1 MSSQG
6 KVRRSP
12 RAWAWR
18 GRGAGGGVW
27 GPAPRRGQRLMSS
40 QAQLSGPCSE
50 ISPGAVAREELTR
63 GGGHLGSR
71 LVPEQRQPMTRSRR
85 RRRNAGSDVAEPRT
99 GREGGQAALA
109 PRDEADWAALGLRT
123 AAPELP
129 CQAGGKG
136 GTGEV
141 GPSLGASVPGAGP
154 FPRASACGCDDLGS
168 KGQTLKTETAPAAG
182 LAEPAVGGSE
192 NKMCAALAGEVSL
205 LVCPTDVW
213 EVAAASL

>member
-1 MSSQG
+1 M
-6 KVRRSP
+6 
-12 RAWAWR
+12 
-18 GRGAGGGVW
+18 W
-27 GPAPRRGQRLMSS
+27 GPTPRRGQRLVSS
-40 QAQLSGPCSE
+40 QAQLSGSCSE
-50 ISPGAVAREELTR
+50 ISPGAMARKELAREGE
-63 GGGHLGSR
+63 HLGSR
-71 LVPEQRQPMTRSRR
+71 PVPEQRQPMSRSRR
-85 RRRNAGSDVAEPRT
+85 RRRNAGSDVAGPRT

-109 PRDEADWAALGLRT
+109 PRDEADWAVLGLRT

-141 GPSLGASVPGAGP
+141 GPSLGASIPGAGP
-154 FPRASACGCDDLGS
+154 FSRASTCGCDYLGS

-192 NKMCAALAGEVSL
+192 NKMCAALGGDVSL